1 MKVRHNKYEEDK
13 KKLEQY
19 ILYKESLKNDYIQN
33 LNKEKEKERQ
43 RNAKEMFE
51 KRNKVIENKYLIDQQ
66 EEMVTDKKQLELENR
81 LKMSEKRYEENQKER
96 INFFKRYSDLH
107 MN

>member
-19 ILYKESLKNDYIQN
+19 ILYKESIKNDHIQN

-81 LKMSEKRYEENQKER
+81 LKMSEKRYEEYQKER
-96 INFFKRYSDLH
+96 INFFKRYLYFI
-107 MN
+107 